1 MKLQQLIDRLEQ
13 CKQDAYVNWDF
24 GHAKITKALSWRG
37 IYAELAL
44 GWSDDEGFA
53 NVGELVAHLKSCIG
67 KQFTGY
73 KGGEYVMT
81 PFTEVHCDNYGRCS
95 ETNIT
100 GVIDNENFVYLE
112 TRSNP

>member
-1 MKLQQLIDRLEQ
+1 MARFDPRAFWWATPTPMFHWFTLTPRRQRRRKDTSEKLQQLIDRLEQ
-13 CKQDAYVNWDF
+13 CKRDAYVNWDF
-24 GHAKITKALSWRG
+24 GRQDHKGAFCG

-73 KGGEYVMT
+73 RAANT
-81 PFTEVHCDNYGRCS
+81 S
-95 ETNIT
+95 
-100 GVIDNENFVYLE
+100 
-112 TRSNP
+112 